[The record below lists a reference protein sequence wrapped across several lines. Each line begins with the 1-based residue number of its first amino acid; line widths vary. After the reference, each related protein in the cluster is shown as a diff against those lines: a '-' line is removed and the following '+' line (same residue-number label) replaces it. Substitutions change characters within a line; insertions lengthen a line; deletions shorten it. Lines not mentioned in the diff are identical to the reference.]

1 MNQTQSIDDLLPKMR
16 LEMSRTD
23 LPSVSCR
30 GEIGQ
35 STPAAMRVVEKYH
48 NEDNFLALFN
58 PSKQVAYTRDLKRA
72 FRGDAPSLSLIAKS
86 FGTSARDNWLD
97 IQLTELAV
105 FSGCKD
111 RLTSQQI
118 NSLIDIIAEEYHYLK
133 VTELMDFF
141 RRFKLGEYGKFYGSV
156 DPLVITTAL
165 KEFLQQ
171 RRQILY
177 ALDQEDR
184 ERGKREDASRIRF
197 KRDYEAACKMRKFYS
212 YNFRSTDFTLEDFK
226 EIYWLFKLGYERS
239 DHGYDEG

>member
-1 MNQTQSIDDLLPKMR
+1 MAIETARKTL
-16 LEMSRTD
+16 
-23 LPSVSCR
+23 CR
-30 GEIGQ
+30 FK
-35 STPAAMRVVEKYH
+35 TPDA
-48 NEDNFLALFN
+48 FLVAFN
-58 PSKQVAYTRDLKRA
+58 PDHQVRYTKDQRKAYL
-72 FRGDAPSLSLIAKS
+72 GEAPSLSIISACYGEGISEAWLIA
-86 FGTSARDNWLD
+86 
-97 IQLTELAV
+97 QLWNLAE
-105 FSGCKD
+105 FSGCKEKI
-111 RLTSQQI
+111 SEAQI
-118 NSLIDIIAEEYHYLK
+118 EEVSMLIREEYHYLK

-184 ERGKREDASRIRF
+184 EMGKREDASRIRF
-197 KRDYEAACKMRKFYS
+197 KRDYEAVCKMRKFYS